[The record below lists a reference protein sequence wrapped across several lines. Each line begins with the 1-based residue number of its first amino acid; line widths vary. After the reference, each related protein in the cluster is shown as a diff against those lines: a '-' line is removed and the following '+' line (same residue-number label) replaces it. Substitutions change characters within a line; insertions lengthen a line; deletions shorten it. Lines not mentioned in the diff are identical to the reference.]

1 MDRAINFYELLLDQK
16 VSERYSVLAFSISN
30 IIDFVCLIPP
40 KVIERHI
47 WGNNCLPSFQV
58 NKMELLLK
66 RIDELSVPIGFL
78 LTKVWSY
85 SLKIAKGM
93 YCKQMNCFFG
103 LFLDNNIFF

>member
-1 MDRAINFYELLLDQK
+1 
-16 VSERYSVLAFSISN
+16 
-30 IIDFVCLIPP
+30 
-40 KVIERHI
+40 
-47 WGNNCLPSFQV
+47 
-58 NKMELLLK
+58 MELLLK